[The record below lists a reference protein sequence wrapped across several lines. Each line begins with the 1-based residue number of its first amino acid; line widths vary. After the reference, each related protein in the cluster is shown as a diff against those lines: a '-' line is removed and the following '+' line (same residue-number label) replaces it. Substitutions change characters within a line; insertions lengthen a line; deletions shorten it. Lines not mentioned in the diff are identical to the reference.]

1 MPRMERLKQYLED
14 QNISQT
20 EFGRRVSVSQPTVSG
35 WLRGE
40 ILPSA
45 EKLKEISNKTA
56 LSIDALL
63 DHTPPRKAPKAAA
76 THKVG

>member
-1 MPRMERLKQYLED
+1 MEDKK
-14 QNISQT
+14 ISQT
-20 EFGRRVSVSQPTVSG
+20 DFGRSVSVSQPTVSG
-35 WLRGE
+35 WLSGE

-63 DHTPPRKAPKAAA
+63 DHVPPRRARA
-76 THKVG
+76 